1 LVLWFK
7 RNKSPNN
14 LEAQSA
20 YNKIRLQHDIAVG
33 ELSEIRRQLDIALGE
48 RNEIIRQRDIAIGE
62 FNEIRRQL
70 DIALGE
76 KNEIQRQHD
85 VTVGELNEIR
95 RQLDIALG
103 EKNEIQRQHD
113 VTVGELN
120 EIRRQL
126 DIALGEKNE
135 FRRQHDVA
143 VGEPNEIRRQLD
155 IALGEKNEFRR
166 QHDVAVGEFN
176 EIRRQLDIALGEKN
190 EFRRQHDIAVG
201 EFNEIRRQL
210 DIALGERNEIIRQHD
225 IAIGERN
232 SFKAQLDTAHEEMSR
247 LRLRRVTASPVHAA
261 PPQTPNKSILFAS
274 LPKSG
279 TEYMWGGLR
288 DATGMERHP
297 LSDDKDVMSVYLSGY
312 CDGVEMPSTGMFTS
326 ERFYVEPMREALQ
339 LGCILGTHAPATYH
353 NLCAIRDAGAE
364 TITVLTRDPRDST
377 VSWAHHL
384 RNQGP
389 ALRNFNSLAMHL
401 PLDYYD
407 WEYERQLKYQIRTF
421 LPTAVNWLEG
431 WLDAPS
437 IVPSVGIQ
445 FVKFTELTQEST
457 STFARI
463 LEFHGVGEFDLNK
476 ITAPTPGERN
486 FRKGESGEWAAE
498 FDDEDK
504 SFSASLMSGRVRAIV
519 E

>member
-1 LVLWFK
+1 LVPWFK
-7 RNKSPNN
+7 RNKSSNN

-20 YNKIRLQHDIAVG
+20 YNEIRLRHDIAVG

-48 RNEIIRQRDIAIGE
+48 KNEIVRQHDIAIGE

-76 KNEIQRQHD
+76 KNELQRQHD

-95 RQLDIALG
+95 RHLDIALG
-103 EKNEIQRQHD
+103 ERNEIIRQQD
-113 VTVGELN
+113 VT
-120 EIRRQL
+120 
-126 DIALGEKNE
+126 
-135 FRRQHDVA
+135 

-190 EFRRQHDIAVG
+190 EFRRQHDVAVG
-201 EFNEIRRQL
+201 EFKEIRRQL
-210 DIALGERNEIIRQHD
+210 DVALGERNEIIRQHD
-225 IAIGERN
+225 VAIGERN
-232 SFKAQLDTAHEEMSR
+232 SFKAQLKAAQEEISR
-247 LRLRRVTASPVHAA
+247 LRLRCVTASPIHAP
-261 PPQTPNKSILFAS
+261 PPQTPKKSILFAS

-279 TEYMWGGLR
+279 TEYLWGGLR
-288 DATGMERHP
+288 DATGMGRHP
-297 LSDDKDVMSVYLSGY
+297 LSDNEDINRVYLSGY
-312 CDGVEMPSTGMFTS
+312 CDGTDMPSTGMFMS
-326 ERFYVEPMREALQ
+326 ERFYVEPMREAMQ

-389 ALRNFNSLAMHL
+389 ALRNFNTLAMHL

-407 WEYERQLKYQIRTF
+407 WDYERQLKYQIRTF
-421 LPTAVNWLEG
+421 LPAAVNWLES

-445 FVKFTELTQEST
+445 FVKFAELTQEST

-463 LEFHGVGEFDLNK
+463 LEFHGISEFDLSK

-486 FRKGESGEWAAE
+486 FRKGESGEWATE

-504 SFSASLMSGRVRAIV
+504 SFSASLMSGRVRVIV

>member
-7 RNKSPNN
+7 RNKSFND

-20 YNKIRLQHDIAVG
+20 DSKIRLQHDIA
-33 ELSEIRRQLDIALGE
+33 
-48 RNEIIRQRDIAIGE
+48 
-62 FNEIRRQL
+62 
-70 DIALGE
+70 
-76 KNEIQRQHD
+76 
-85 VTVGELNEIR
+85 VGELNEIR

-113 VTVGELN
+113 IAAGELN

-126 DIALGEKNE
+126 DIAVGEKNE
-135 FRRQHDVA
+135 IQRQHDIA
-143 VGEPNEIRRQLD
+143 AGELNEIRRQLD
-155 IALGEKNEFRR
+155 IAVGEKNE
-166 QHDVAVGEFN
+166 
-176 EIRRQLDIALGEKN
+176 IK
-190 EFRRQHDIAVG
+190 RQHDIAVG

-210 DIALGERNEIIRQHD
+210 DIALGEKSEIKRQHD
-225 IAIGERN
+225 IAVGEFNEIRRQHDIALGERNEIQRQHDIAIGEFNEIRRQHDIAVGERNEIQRQHDIAVGEFNEIRRQHDITIGERN
-232 SFKAQLDTAHEEMSR
+232 SFKAQVQAAHEEMSR
-247 LRLRRVTASPVHAA
+247 LRLRLGGVTTPPARAASP
-261 PPQTPNKSILFAS
+261 QTSKKSILFAS

-288 DATGMERHP
+288 DATEMGRHP
-297 LSDDKDVMSVYLSGY
+297 LSDNEDVIRAYLSGY
-312 CDGVEMPSTGMFTS
+312 CDGIEMPSTGMFTS
-326 ERFYVEPMREALQ
+326 ERFHVEPMREAMQ

-364 TITVLTRDPRDST
+364 AITVLTRDPRDST

-384 RNQGP
+384 RKHGP
-389 ALRNFNSLAMHL
+389 ALRNFNSLAIHL

-407 WEYERQLKYQIRTF
+407 WDYERQLKYQIRTF
-421 LPTAVNWLEG
+421 LPAAVSWMES

-437 IVPSVGIQ
+437 IIPSVGIQ
-445 FVKFTELTQEST
+445 YVKFNELAQEPI

-463 LEFHGVGEFDLNK
+463 LEFHGIGEFDLSK
-476 ITAPTPGERN
+476 IAAPTPGERN
-486 FRKGESGEWAAE
+486 FRKGQSGEWNAE

-504 SFSASLMSGRVRAIV
+504 NFSASLMSERLRVVI